1 VKHVGTLLADFRSDV
16 ESSRQSIPDRREMAA
31 NEGLGT
37 RALQWVR
44 QLEGL
49 DETHILSKQ
58 FCHDLAWSL
67 TAEDNDLELAK
78 WMMEE
83 GRDVVRSME
92 GRIGAS
98 HFKQLYHQDDRLGNQ
113 LRRRHD
119 LFGGIIDGRL
129 QLSIDNNA
137 NAALQLYCAIRNA
150 AAKFNHG
157 RWAFSHAGAEAA
169 LRGYLHTDRCAPCD
183 SKLFDEFCDHL
194 KDESIERQEE
204 IVALKLYHPVSPDPC
219 LALRHWKRK
228 LE

>member
-1 VKHVGTLLADFRSDV
+1 
-16 ESSRQSIPDRREMAA
+16 MAA

-49 DETHILSKQ
+49 DETNILSKQ

-119 LFGGIIDGRL
+119 LFSGIIDGRL

-137 NAALQLYCAIRNA
+137 NAAL
-150 AAKFNHG
+150 
-157 RWAFSHAGAEAA
+157 
-169 LRGYLHTDRCAPCD
+169 
-183 SKLFDEFCDHL
+183 
-194 KDESIERQEE
+194 
-204 IVALKLYHPVSPDPC
+204 
-219 LALRHWKRK
+219 
-228 LE
+228 